1 MHGASSTARSELDGS
16 VWARGRSPAV
26 RHAPVARSTA
36 GARGA
41 TLSLDASWA
50 PALVPA
56 GGVRETVPAARSSC
70 ARAPGP
76 ALGGRVRGAARCA
89 LACRSLLP
97 SGTPAS
103 PYVAIAALTITAP
116 APERPRYVPPDP
128 RAAPAS
134 ASHRGIELARCSPH
148 LPGHGL
154 DAERAAR
161 PAGAAV
167 RWRGRGRRLVEPV
180 RRAAASDGRRAG
192 TRVAQNRRASCCSVA
207 ARSRLRVGTG
217 TTGRRRA
224 GVTQVSPGVARLTGL
239 HAAPTAPKPER
250 TPPDPIGH
258 LRRSEACSAAGWT
271 AAPGATRPRCRAI

>member
-1 MHGASSTARSELDGS
+1 MRARRHGPNSTAACGLGVGHRRFVTRPSR
-16 VWARGRSPAV
+16 ARPLVHVGP
-26 RHAPVARSTA
+26 PCRSTPRGHRLWSRLVA
-36 GARGA
+36 YARP
-41 TLSLDASWA
+41 SLPLGRPA
-50 PALVPA
+50 PAHQVLPSAVA
-56 GGVRETVPAARSSC
+56 YA
-70 ARAPGP
+70 
-76 ALGGRVRGAARCA
+76 GAARCA

-116 APERPRYVPPDP
+116 APERRRYVPPDP
-128 RAAPAS
+128 RAAPVS
-134 ASHRGIELARCSPH
+134 ASHRGIELAPCSPH

-180 RRAAASDGRRAG
+180 RRAAASDERRAG

-239 HAAPTAPKPER
+239 HVAPTAPKPER
-250 TPPDPIGH
+250 TPPDPIEH

>member
-1 MHGASSTARSELDGS
+1 VRTVHGASSTARSELDGS

-26 RHAPVARSTA
+26 RHAPVARTTV

-128 RAAPAS
+128 RAAPAP
-134 ASHRGIELARCSPH
+134 ASHRGVEPPRSSPH

-161 PAGAAV
+161 PAGAAAGGAGAGAGSSNPCAGLQHRMNAERERV
-167 RWRGRGRRLVEPV
+167 SRRTGE
-180 RRAAASDGRRAG
+180 RRAFRRGAE
-192 TRVAQNRRASCCSVA
+192 
-207 ARSRLRVGTG
+207 
-217 TTGRRRA
+217 
-224 GVTQVSPGVARLTGL
+224 P
-239 HAAPTAPKPER
+239 
-250 TPPDPIGH
+250 
-258 LRRSEACSAAGWT
+258 AAGGDRHDRQT
-271 AAPGATRPRCRAI
+271 SCGSDPGLTRGCAAHRPPCRTDGPEAGEDTT

>member
-56 GGVRETVPAARSSC
+56 GGVRETVPAARSC

-128 RAAPAS
+128 RAAPVS
-134 ASHRGIELARCSPH
+134 ASHRGIELAPCSPH

-161 PAGAAV
+161 PAGAAA
-167 RWRGRGRRLVEPV
+167 GGAGAGAGSSNPCAG
-180 RRAAASDGRRAG
+180 AAASDERRAG
-192 TRVAQNRRASCCSVA
+192 TRVAQNRKASCCSVA

-258 LRRSEACSAAGWT
+258 LPRSEACGAAGWT